1 MTPSLYGT
9 TKLGTW
15 GGTMSNQW
23 WDTVTD
29 RIFLKEVYRDVGRQL
44 ERGRVLDIGVEDYNS
59 VCKQLI
65 DNDNIEYWQL
75 DPNKTSSSND
85 GFLYCTVQDATSKYP
100 VQTNFF
106 DVIFD
111 IGVLCWNG
119 TKFSQDEQQKYV
131 ENIMSLLKDDGLW
144 ILHGDSLETDPE
156 YIINFEKNVY
166 PYFELRDFATYN
178 KIETITC
185 PSYGTV
191 WQIRFL
197 RKK

>member
-1 MTPSLYGT
+1 
-9 TKLGTW
+9 
-15 GGTMSNQW
+15 MSNQW

-44 ERGRVLDIGVEDYNS
+44 EKGRVLDIGVEDYNS

-85 GFLYCTVQDATSKYP
+85 GFLYCTVQDAASKYP
-100 VQTNFF
+100 IQTNFF

-119 TKFSQDEQQKYV
+119 TKFSQAEQQKYV

-156 YIINFEKNVY
+156 YMINFEKNIY
-166 PYFELRDFATYN
+166 PYFELRDFAIYN

-191 WQIRFL
+191 WEIRFL